1 MQPPDR
7 KEMLDRLKLIES
19 MMAEGRRST
28 QRWGRSFLLWGIGPL
43 IAMRWA
49 AHWPHAVWAWPVTMG
64 VCIVINGLVVK
75 ARNRRGESET
85 TTMRSVGAVWTCA
98 GVTVVLLAVGAVWSG
113 MVEFRCVYVALFA
126 LAAVAHGASSLT
138 LRWWPQFLAALVWWV
153 ASVMAYVAP
162 AARLPDLG
170 VLAFI
175 WGTIVF
181 APWLTCGEGGRIGGG
196 PGGSPEPRPD

>member
-1 MQPPDR
+1 MERTRGSSRRPGCSRHRRAWCTLIFRVLQFAVECQTGATMQPPDR

-113 MVEFRCVYVALFA
+113 MVEFR
-126 LAAVAHGASSLT
+126 
-138 LRWWPQFLAALVWWV
+138 W
-153 ASVMAYVAP
+153 
-162 AARLPDLG
+162 
-170 VLAFI
+170 
-175 WGTIVF
+175 
-181 APWLTCGEGGRIGGG
+181 
-196 PGGSPEPRPD
+196 

>member
-28 QRWGRSFLLWGIGPL
+28 QRWGWSFLLWGIGPL

-162 AARLPDLG
+162 AARLPELA
-170 VLAFI
+170 VLALI
-175 WGTIVF
+175 LGNIVF
-181 APWLTCGEGGRIGGG
+181 GPWLTYCEWRRIDG
-196 PGGSPEPRPD
+196 